1 MLTADYTPV
10 PNYFHSKA
18 RGMLL
23 KGRIGLTSSMAWAV
37 AKQLAAVSLSVSNV

>member
-1 MLTADYTPV
+1 MLTAPHFATM
-10 PNYFHSKA
+10 FHSKA
-18 RGMLL
+18 SGMLL